1 MLTQRSLKIFEV
13 IYKLKLEQD
22 MIDNNNTEQRLQK
35 RKLAS
40 IENLDK
46 HITEVGY

>member
-22 MIDNNNTEQRLQK
+22 MIDNNNTE
-35 RKLAS
+35 
-40 IENLDK
+40 
-46 HITEVGY
+46 